1 MCLFTTFVLLLDLK
15 LWLRHLSLGNLHLL
29 SACHFLHVFRLM
41 GTFLVSL
48 FYGGLLVPALLFFFN
63 HVWHLNRALIA
74 RVVAHVQ
81 VTVVGTGHWI
91 LITVVL
97 VTIVLITVA
106 GYWLVNRLVHG
117 LVDGHHHVFADGG
130 IH

>member
-1 MCLFTTFVLLLDLK
+1 
-15 LWLRHLSLGNLHLL
+15 
-29 SACHFLHVFRLM
+29 M
-41 GTFLVSL
+41 GTLLVSL

-74 RVVAHVQ
+74 RVVAHIQ

-91 LITVVL
+91 
-97 VTIVLITVA
+97 LITVA

-130 IH
+130 IHLRLAVLDILFLDALTDLLELVG